1 MNNTVQTPV
10 GGDVLRDAML
20 KELGIYEM
28 YQVMKLYEDWE
39 TVVGPIVSQH
49 AKLIAITPP
58 IITVEIGHTVW
69 MQEMTMRKPQII
81 EALQEYYGQ
90 SIIEDMKVQLP
101 RRLLGIQVSPADQ
114 LDMTPIETVKIDFHK
129 IQLPESQV
137 HQIEE
142 SVRIIED
149 ENLRSKVFQT
159 QIEQAKKEW
168 LLEQD
173 HFHRCLGCGRWLQ
186 SEESQVCPHCEYKK
200 YRKIIQTVKGVLR
213 KYPHYKYDQ
222 VKAIA
227 PWCTYEWYEVAK
239 RESIRFYLTR
249 LYQGSKDANDMYWA
263 TMLITSKSQD
273 ELTFEQVVNITN
285 KYRWNEDDKMQVKSQ
300 I

>member
-1 MNNTVQTPV
+1 MNNTVQAPV
-10 GGDVLRDAML
+10 GGDILRDAML
-20 KELGIYEM
+20 QELGIYEM
-28 YQVMKLYEDWE
+28 YQIMKLYEDWE
-39 TVVGPIVSQH
+39 TVVGPVVSQH
-49 AKLIAITPP
+49 AKLISITPP
-58 IITVEIGHTVW
+58 NITVEIAHTVW
-69 MQEMTMRKPQII
+69 MQEMTMRKP
-81 EALQEYYGQ
+81 
-90 SIIEDMKVQLP
+90 
-101 RRLLGIQVSPADQ
+101 LGTQVSPGDQ

-149 ENLRSKVFQT
+149 ESLRSKVFQT

-173 HFHRCLGCGRWLQ
+173 QFHRCPGCGRWLQ

>member
-1 MNNTVQTPV
+1 MNNTVQAPV
-10 GGDVLRDAML
+10 GGDILRDAML
-20 KELGIYEM
+20 QELGIYEM
-28 YQVMKLYEDWE
+28 YQIMKLYEDWE

-49 AKLIAITPP
+49 AKLISIMPP

-81 EALQEYYGQ
+81 EALKEYYGQ

-101 RRLLGIQVSPADQ
+101 RRPLGTQVSPADQ

-149 ENLRSKVFQT
+149 ESLRSKVFQT

-173 HFHRCLGCGRWLQ
+173 QFHRCPGCGRWLQ

-200 YRKIIQTVKGVLR
+200 YRKIIQTVKSVLR

-222 VKAIA
+222 LKAIE

>member
-1 MNNTVQTPV
+1 MNNTVQAPV
-10 GGDVLRDAML
+10 GGDILRDAML
-20 KELGIYEM
+20 QELGIYEM
-28 YQVMKLYEDWE
+28 YQIMKLYEDWE

-49 AKLIAITPP
+49 AKLISITPP
-58 IITVEIGHTVW
+58 IITVEIAHTVW
-69 MQEMTMRKPQII
+69 MQEMAMRKPQII

-90 SIIEDMKVQLP
+90 PMIEDMKVQLP
-101 RRLLGIQVSPADQ
+101 RRPLGTQASPGDQ
-114 LDMTPIETVKIDFHK
+114 LDMTPIEIVKIDFHK

-149 ENLRSKVFQT
+149 ESLRSKVFQT

-173 HFHRCLGCGRWLQ
+173 QFHRCPGCGRWLQ

-200 YRKIIQTVKGVLR
+200 YRKIIQSVKGVLR

-222 VKAIA
+222 LKAIA

-239 RESIRFYLTR
+239 RESIRFYLTK

>member
-1 MNNTVQTPV
+1 MNNTVQAPV
-10 GGDVLRDAML
+10 GGDILRDAML

-49 AKLIAITPP
+49 AKLISITPP
-58 IITVEIGHTVW
+58 VITVEIGHTVW

-101 RRLLGIQVSPADQ
+101 RRPLGTQASPGDQ

-149 ENLRSKVFQT
+149 ESLRSKVFQT

-173 HFHRCLGCGRWLQ
+173 QFHRCPGCGCWLQ

-200 YRKIIQTVKGVLR
+200 YRKIIQSVKGVLR

-222 VKAIA
+222 LKAIA

>member
-1 MNNTVQTPV
+1 MNNTVQAPV
-10 GGDVLRDAML
+10 GGDILRDAML
-20 KELGIYEM
+20 QELGIYEM
-28 YQVMKLYEDWE
+28 YQIMKLYEDWE

-49 AKLIAITPP
+49 AKLISIMPP

-81 EALQEYYGQ
+81 EALKEYYGQ

-101 RRLLGIQVSPADQ
+101 RRPLGTQVSPADQ

-149 ENLRSKVFQT
+149 ESLRSKVFQT

-173 HFHRCLGCGRWLQ
+173 QFHRCPGCGRWLQ

-200 YRKIIQTVKGVLR
+200 YRKIIQTVKSVLR
-213 KYPHYKYDQ
+213 KYPHYKYYQ
-222 VKAIA
+222 LKAIA